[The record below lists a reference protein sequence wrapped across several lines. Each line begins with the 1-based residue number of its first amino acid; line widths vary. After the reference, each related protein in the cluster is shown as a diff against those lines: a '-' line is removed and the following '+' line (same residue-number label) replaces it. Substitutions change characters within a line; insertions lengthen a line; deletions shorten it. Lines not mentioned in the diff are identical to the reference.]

1 MTLTDT
7 MPAPAVVSFAHLA
20 DLSLPFAPPVTSTLD
35 DAALLSAQRSVA
47 EIRRRV
53 DATAAA
59 LAAEIEHRSRRELGH
74 AGLAQRLGARTPE
87 RLVQQL
93 TGSTSREASTM
104 VRVGALMVSS
114 APPLSAAQLSAA
126 QPSGSGS
133 AAEPDPHPW
142 LREVGCAV
150 ASGQLSLEA
159 AEAIRGG
166 LGVPDD
172 EVSAESLAHAAATLL
187 AEATT
192 RTVEKLAARAR
203 DLRLGLD
210 LDRVAEREQFLRSK
224 RFLHLF
230 LQPDGMT
237 RLSGLLRVS
246 VTPRFRPLLRPVWS

>member
-7 MPAPAVVSFAHLA
+7 MPAPAVVPFAHLA

-35 DAALLSAQRSVA
+35 DATLLSAQRSVA
-47 EIRRRV
+47 QIRRRV

-74 AGLAQRLGARTPE
+74 TGLAQRLGARTPE

-104 VRVGALMVSS
+104 VRVGGMM
-114 APPLSAAQLSAA
+114 AAAAEARLQA
-126 QPSGSGS
+126 QPSGSDS

-142 LREVGCAV
+142 LREVGVAV
-150 ASGQLSLEA
+150 AAGQLSLEA

-172 EVSAESLAHAAATLL
+172 EVSAESLAHGI
-187 AEATT
+187 AE
-192 RTVEKLAARAR
+192 
-203 DLRLGLD
+203 G
-210 LDRVAEREQFLRSK
+210 FGYS
-224 RFLHLF
+224 
-230 LQPDGMT
+230 
-237 RLSGLLRVS
+237 S
-246 VTPRFRPLLRPVWS
+246 V